1 VFWFHFIA
9 KEMSMPRLVDVAAG
23 RATLQSYSFSAQAP
37 AASTA
42 TPKRALRR
50 FVIPKLTA
58 AERREFLDAF
68 GPVLSLEKAAE
79 IAGLSPRTLKK
90 QLSQGKYADCVKRK
104 KSIRFI
110 TDRFIQE
117 LFGGARQ

>member
-1 VFWFHFIA
+1 
-9 KEMSMPRLVDVAAG
+9 MPRLVDGAVANTAPV
-23 RATLQSYSFSAQAP
+23 TFSAAP
-37 AASTA
+37 T
-42 TPKRALRR
+42 TKVPRPKRAKRC
-50 FVIPKLTA
+50 FSGIKLTA
-58 AERREFLDAF
+58 VERREFLDAF

-79 IAGLSPRTLKK
+79 IAGLSRGTLKK